1 MRKRESEKDKKT
13 ERERGGEREGGERE
27 RGEREGGERM
37 AERQKERKIDR
48 DR

>member
-1 MRKRESEKDKKT
+1 MRKTKRQRERGWKRERG
-13 ERERGGEREGGERE
+13 ERERGERE

-37 AERQKERKIDR
+37 AERQKERNIDR